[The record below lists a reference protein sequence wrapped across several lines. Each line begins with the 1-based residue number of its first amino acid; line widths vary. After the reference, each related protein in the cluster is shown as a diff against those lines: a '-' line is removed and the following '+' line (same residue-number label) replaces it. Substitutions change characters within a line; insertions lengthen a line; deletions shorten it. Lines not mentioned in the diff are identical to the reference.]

1 MVAVIGMLA
10 GRDPLDLLG
19 PLLAADVRSVVC
31 VQPDTPRALEAQI
44 VAKVA
49 DELGMTSSVAGSIE
63 EGVDRALEQAGGDG
77 MVLAT
82 GSLYVV
88 GPARQRLL
96 ERLAS
101 GR

>member
-1 MVAVIGMLA
+1 MLA
-10 GRDPLDLLG
+10 GRDPVDLLG
-19 PLLAADVRSVVC
+19 PLASAQVSSVVC
-31 VQPDTPRALEAQI
+31 VQPDTPRALEASSI
-44 VAKVA
+44 AKVA
-49 DELGMTSSVAGSIE
+49 EELGMTATVASSVE
-63 EGVDRALEQAGGDG
+63 EGIDRALDLARIDG

-96 ERLAS
+96 ERLVS